1 MILNKK
7 NNISGIFKVEYEKA
21 MKNYNATY
29 SQFMASKSRVKTS
42 NQQEKMVSGRK
53 GGIADQN
60 AVTGVFIQPVE
71 DEDPFEM
78 AGKRL
83 AAIRYGQF
91 ILLYLKYL
99 KN

>member
-1 MILNKK
+1 M
-7 NNISGIFKVEYEKA
+7 EYEKA

-29 SQFMASKSRVKTS
+29 SQFMATKSRVKTS

-53 GGIADQN
+53 GGMAEQN

-78 AGKRL
+78 GGKRL
-83 AAIRYGQF
+83 AAIRYG
-91 ILLYLKYL
+91 
-99 KN
+99 